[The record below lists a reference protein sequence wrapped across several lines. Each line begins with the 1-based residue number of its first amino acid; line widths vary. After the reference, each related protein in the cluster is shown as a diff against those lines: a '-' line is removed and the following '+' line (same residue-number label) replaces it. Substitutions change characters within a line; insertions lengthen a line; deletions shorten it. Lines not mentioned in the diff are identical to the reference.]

1 MRWQGLNALETGVGL
16 VAVVVVALVA
26 RRRASALAE
35 LAQGVCALEE
45 GRPVRPIQARVG
57 GALGRLARRF
67 NAVAP
72 RLEGRI
78 ARLEEDRQQLQA
90 VLSGMTEGVI
100 AVDARRRLLFANPS
114 AERLFGL
121 GSGAVGRLVPELI
134 RGPQVQDA
142 VEATLAGSGP
152 HQLEVTLPDREVPPR
167 SGARILAVQGTPLPG
182 SPPPGAVLVFHDV
195 TELRRL
201 ERLRQDFVANASH
214 ELKTPLASIKAYTE
228 TLLEWAVHDDEVN
241 VRFLRQI
248 DEQANR
254 LDRLIL
260 DMLSLARLES
270 GQEVY
275 RHRPLTLTSVIR
287 ACVEPH
293 RDRAETKGLTLALD
307 LEALDETAQVRA
319 DEEAVRQ
326 IVDNLI
332 DNALKYT
339 PEGGNIRVSGRSE
352 DRTIVLEVAD
362 TGVGIPRDDLPRVFE
377 RFYRVDR
384 ARSRALGGTGLGLSI
399 VKHLVQSLGGQV
411 AVSSRVGSGSTF
423 TVRLPRV
430 RPDR

>member
-1 MRWQGLNALETGVGL
+1 
-16 VAVVVVALVA
+16 
-26 RRRASALAE
+26 
-35 LAQGVCALEE
+35 
-45 GRPVRPIQARVG
+45 
-57 GALGRLARRF
+57 
-67 NAVAP
+67 
-72 RLEGRI
+72 
-78 ARLEEDRQQLQA
+78 
-90 VLSGMTEGVI
+90 
-100 AVDARRRLLFANPS
+100 
-114 AERLFGL
+114 LFGL
-121 GSGAVGRLVPELI
+121 GPGAVGRLVPELI

-142 VEATLAGSGP
+142 VEATLAGAGP
-152 HQLEVTLPDREVPPR
+152 HQLEVILPDREVPHR

-228 TLLEWAVHDDEVN
+228 TLLDWALHDDEVN

-248 DEQANR
+248 DEQADR

-260 DMLSLARLES
+260 DMLTLARLES

-275 RHRPLTLTSVIR
+275 RHRPLALAPVVR

-293 RDRAETKGLTLALD
+293 RDRAETKRLALELD
-307 LEALDETAQVRA
+307 LHALDDAAQVRA
-319 DEEAVRQ
+319 DEEALRA
-326 IVDNLI
+326 ILDNLI

-339 PEGGNIRVSGRSE
+339 PEGGTIRVSGHAE
-352 DRTIVLEVAD
+352 DRAVVLEVAD
-362 TGVGIPRDDLPRVFE
+362 TGVGIPREDLPRVFE

-411 AVSSRVGSGSTF
+411 AVVSRVGSGSTF
-423 TVRLPRV
+423 TIRLPRV
-430 RPDR
+430 PSAR